1 MATRAE
7 AGKRVDLGFLIHC
20 VVYVAVVGGL
30 AYLNYTRNPD
40 QLWVLWVAAGWG
52 LGILLHAVLAFTPQS
67 REKAI
72 DRKLG
77 RMEKRETRREAREMP
92 ERMSQAGSGRPMT

>member
-7 AGKRVDLGFLIHC
+7 AEQRVNIGFGIHFF
-20 VVYVAVVGGL
+20 VYLAVVSGL

-40 QLWVLWVAAGWG
+40 NLWVLWVAGGWG
-52 LGILLHAVLAFTPQS
+52 LGILLHAVLAFTPKT

-72 DRKLG
+72 DRKLQ
-77 RMEKRETRREAREMP
+77 RMEKRESRQDGREMTD
-92 ERMSQAGSGRPMT
+92 RMSEAGR